1 MASQRP
7 GQAVFQS
14 YQQNTTQQV
23 INAGGGAVAVLE
35 RIDNRLAK
43 IEGNVIAFPVIR
55 RQQEHPLP
63 SPMQNGQTPGVR
75 SRHSENGWSITLTI
89 AKLADTIIVREDGDI
104 DAIGEA
110 VAKKVIQAL
119 KNMPQPA

>member
-1 MASQRP
+1 MGEP
-7 GQAVFQS
+7 GGHDGQA
-14 YQQNTTQQV
+14 
-23 INAGGGAVAVLE
+23 GGS
-35 RIDNRLAK
+35 DD
-43 IEGNVIAFPVIR
+43 
-55 RQQEHPLP
+55 
-63 SPMQNGQTPGVR
+63 PGCR
-75 SRHSENGWSITLTI
+75 CLTLTI